1 MSYRKT
7 GINLLSSFFPIFSKG
22 LEVILMGISLVNPT
36 QNSKL
41 GESNVKSSII
51 YKNKTTK

>member
-1 MSYRKT
+1 M
-7 GINLLSSFFPIFSKG
+7 NLLSSFFPIFSKG
-22 LEVILMGISLVNPT
+22 LEVNLMGISLVNSM

-41 GESNVKSSII
+41 SESNVKSSII